1 MAENQSDDR
10 FAVTTSPKITHRTHW
25 ESARRNAERFG
36 ERTANATR
44 RANFGDVRESGRI
57 FQPRHSCVVL
67 GRTFRIVHRMEGRWG
82 GVVQGGQQSSYL
94 TNCALIFMSDENK
107 GNGNNDDGVAAYGPH
122 WLCDESITTP
132 SGVTRRTRS
141 RWIPVSDGVLHVVNE
156 NGNENN
162 VRTELKE
169 IGGDLM
175 LSRTISENTGRCLR
189 LETLT
194 VLDEHTVTT
203 RAKVTQI
210 FHGEQMPVQVISV
223 IESRVDMNDGI
234 VPSGS
239 IPEMSL

>member
-1 MAENQSDDR
+1 M
-10 FAVTTSPKITHRTHW
+10 
-25 ESARRNAERFG
+25 
-36 ERTANATR
+36 
-44 RANFGDVRESGRI
+44 
-57 FQPRHSCVVL
+57 
-67 GRTFRIVHRMEGRWG
+67 
-82 GVVQGGQQSSYL
+82 QGGQQSSYL

-107 GNGNNDDGVAAYGPH
+107 GNGNDDGVAAYGPH

-156 NGNENN
+156 NGNENK

-175 LSRTISENTGRCLR
+175 LSRTISESTGRCLR

-194 VLDEHTVTT
+194 VLDEHTATT

-210 FHGEQMPVQVISV
+210 FNGEQMPVQVISV
-223 IESRVDMNDGI
+223 IESRVDMTNDGI